1 MIDFKEDREQVQK
14 VILWEEGASYTF
26 SDYFRLS
33 NPIREILA
41 KLGYGF
47 QMRNLDLPRRPLPVG
62 ALDGLRTTFYRKLP
76 FISLNSEAAKREFFI
91 APVLLELLD
100 YVEFSIDL
108 EYSIEVDDRL
118 HGTLD
123 YLLRSTQN
131 LIVVEAKNADLERGF
146 NQLAVE
152 LIAVSETLDRA
163 SRYIYGAVTMGN
175 VWQFG
180 VLDREERSI
189 AKDINAYTVP
199 TDLEDLFAI
208 LFAILAPSE

>member
-1 MIDFKEDREQVQK
+1 M
-14 VILWEEGASYTF
+14 
-26 SDYFRLS
+26 
-33 NPIREILA
+33 
-41 KLGYGF
+41 
-47 QMRNLDLPRRPLPVG
+47 G

-76 FISLNSEAAKREFFI
+76 FISLNSEAAKREFYI

-152 LIAVSETLDRA
+152 LIAVSQTLDRT
-163 SRYIYGAVTMGN
+163 SSYIYGAVTVGDI
-175 VWQFG
+175 WRFG
-180 VLDREERSI
+180 VLNREEPSI

-208 LFAILAPSE
+208 LVAILAPNG

>member
-1 MIDFKEDREQVQK
+1 MIDFKVDRDQVQK
-14 VILWEEGASYTF
+14 FILWEEGASYAF
-26 SDYFRLS
+26 SDYYRLS

-41 KLGYGF
+41 KFGYGF
-47 QMRNLDLPRRPLPVG
+47 QMRNLDLKRRPLPVG

-76 FISLNSEAAKREFFI
+76 FISFNSEAAKREFYI

-118 HGTLD
+118 HGTVD
-123 YLLRSTQN
+123 YLLRSNQN

-152 LIAVSETLDRA
+152 LIAVSETLDRV
-163 SRYIYGAVTMGN
+163 STYIYGAVTMGN

-180 VLDREERSI
+180 VLDREQRSI

-208 LFAILAPSE
+208 LVAILAPNG